1 MSEKNTIEQLQA
13 MSDGELAEL
22 TARVRGWTVRKG
34 FIYDENGKVP
44 TDSSHRLLMLVGA
57 SSVAEN
63 WYWNPAA
70 DIAQAYG
77 LLRWARRYGLKF
89 EITVD
94 SFERIAVF
102 PPRRSNFTILGNDA
116 RDMCYAF
123 VLAMQEVS
131 NDQSI

>member
-1 MSEKNTIEQLQA
+1 MNENHTIEQLQA

-22 TARVRGWTVRKG
+22 TARLRGYKFDADTSELINESGRTESFGG
-34 FIYDENGKVP
+34 FRVFKLRAKPYCENYE
-44 TDSSHRLLMLVGA
+44 R
-57 SSVAEN
+57 
-63 WYWNPAA
+63 WNPPA

-102 PPRRSNFTILGNDA
+102 PPRRSNFTIVGNDA
-116 RDMCYAF
+116 REMVYAF
-123 VLAMQEVS
+123 VLAMQEV
-131 NDQSI
+131 NNG